1 MEWHKKENDKGICI
15 NHKLPIDDIHLEN
28 ATILQRF
35 SRYPL
40 IIEPV
45 GQDIEF
51 IKTFYTKII

>member
-1 MEWHKKENDKGICI
+1 MEWYKKANDKGICI

-40 IIEPV
+40 IIEPL
-45 GQDIEF
+45 G
-51 IKTFYTKII
+51 